1 MRLLARLLGTLI
13 VASLGATHLTYAS
26 PAQAAVASGEAQAR
40 GDSVGSTVEERKGPG
55 KKNGARKNSKK
66 HDSKKQNKKKRGK
79 KGGKKPQADEVLI
92 PPTSRTYLK
101 ATCVVADEDGYYGQA
116 IYDVTLHWQ
125 VTGGRYANMGK
136 GPNYTYGDYVYNG
149 EARVVTTQMRFYGWP
164 GWGEPMQQTSVT
176 VSIPFQQMIAPIG
189 QEEDRSTWVNLYER
203 EDRYITCA

>member
-40 GDSVGSTVEERKGPG
+40 GDGVGSTVEERKRPG
-55 KKNGARKNSKK
+55 KKNGAKKNSKK
-66 HDSKKQNKKKRGK
+66 HDSKKQSKKKRGK
-79 KGGKKPQADEVLI
+79 KGGKKPQVDEVLI
-92 PPTSRTYLK
+92 PPTSRTYLH
-101 ATCVVADEDGYYGQA
+101 ATCTHLGNEV
-116 IYDVTLHWQ
+116 YDVTFHWQ
-125 VTGGRYANMGK
+125 VTGGRYANLGRY
-136 GPNYTYGDYVYNG
+136 PNYTYGDYVYNG
-149 EARVVTTQMRFYGWP
+149 EARVVTSQMRFYDWP

-189 QEEDRSTWVNLYER
+189 QEEDRSTWVAIQER